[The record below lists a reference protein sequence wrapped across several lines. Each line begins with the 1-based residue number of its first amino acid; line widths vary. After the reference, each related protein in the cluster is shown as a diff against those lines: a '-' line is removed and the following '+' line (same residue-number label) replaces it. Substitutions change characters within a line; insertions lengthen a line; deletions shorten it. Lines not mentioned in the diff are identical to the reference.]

1 MLHVKVFKS
10 KIHRAKIT
18 GANLRYEGSVS
29 IPKDLMEAAN
39 FLRNEACYIW
49 NINNGE
55 RLMTYIIPAERG
67 SKEIC
72 LNGAAA
78 RLCQPGD
85 LAIITTFA
93 DMTPEEAEI
102 FKPTVVIVD
111 ENNNITK
118 ILNESGNDENDL

>member
-1 MLHVKVFKS
+1 MLLKIFKS

-18 GANLRYEGSVS
+18 GANLQYEGSIS
-29 IPKDLMEAAN
+29 IDQDLLDAAN
-39 FLRNEACYIW
+39 LNILESVWIW

-67 SKEIC
+67 SREIC

-85 LAIITTFA
+85 LAIITAFA
-93 DMTPEEAEI
+93 DMTPEELKT
-102 FKPTVVIVD
+102 FKPTVVMVD
-111 ENNNITK
+111 ENNNITRV
-118 ILNESGNDENDL
+118 LNESGNEENI